1 MIQLYPIE
9 VPGYLIPF
17 ITNEMGGGKVLHQ
30 SEEFAQIKVDPK
42 SILGMFLRR
51 RIRPDYKIKHYYL
64 TVYSKNIGSQKTS
77 SLEVMEFQTDAQ
89 FRIDL
94 SFEELEAFYK
104 FLDSAFRCSF
114 YFFVKGYCFGSESS
128 KKIKEAIWCFIEQ
141 YNLLEY
147 GYNEN
152 QLRERFFRYRKN
164 GGLYKFFNHER
175 LSDYFFGEK

>member
-17 ITNEMGGGKVLHQ
+17 IIKEMGGISVLHQ
-30 SEEFAQIKVDPK
+30 SEEFTRIIVEPK

-51 RIRPDYKIKHYYL
+51 RIRPDYKVKHYCL
-64 TVYSKNIGSQKTS
+64 TIYSKKIGTKRAFSTDI
-77 SLEVMEFQTDAQ
+77 MEFQVDAE

-114 YFFVKGYCFGSESS
+114 YFFVKGYCAGSIS
-128 KKIKEAIWCFIEQ
+128 KRSIKEGIWNFIEQ

-152 QLRERFFRYRKN
+152 QLRERFFKYRKQ
-164 GGLYKFFNHER
+164 GGLYKFFHHER
-175 LSDYFFGEK
+175 LSNYFFGDK